1 MYSPSTMKKMGS
13 YIDMMFTSNISNCS
27 NTIVPGPNVTEAE
40 YIQQVGSY
48 CCLDSR
54 SVCDVAVPSSVPSL
68 MLDNSLLCEDPFLYM
83 GNATTPF
90 TGCASG
96 LDLCTSED
104 EWRCDGLMIQLY
116 GMLPGPIKDCYPD
129 YSDINKMNGEGNMTY
144 AEVIQTYGHFCC
156 KNAFSACGEADSSLL
171 PPESPSAN
179 ADKFQNKEAAKYMC
193 EQRKALLYFGQRTTL
208 IFSPTCLYT
217 LVVETIP
224 FL

>member
-1 MYSPSTMKKMGS
+1 ML
-13 YIDMMFTSNISNCS
+13 
-27 NTIVPGPNVTEAE
+27 PGPIKDCYPDKSDINKMNGEGNMTYAEVIQTYGHFCCKNAFSACGEA
-40 YIQQVGSY
+40 
-48 CCLDSR
+48 DS
-54 SVCDVAVPSSVPSL
+54 SLLPPVAVPSSVPSL

-116 GMLPGPIKDCYPD
+116 GMLPGTIKDCHPD
-129 YSDINKMNGEGNMTY
+129 ISDINKMNGEGNMTY
-144 AEVIQTYGHFCC
+144 AEVIQTLGHFCC

-193 EQRKALLYFGQRTTL
+193 DQRKALLYFGQRATL
-208 IFSPTCLYT
+208 IFSPICLYT

>member
-1 MYSPSTMKKMGS
+1 
-13 YIDMMFTSNISNCS
+13 MMFTSNISNCS

-116 GMLPGPIKDCYPD
+116 DMLPGPIKDCYPD

-156 KNAFSACGEADSSLL
+156 KNAFSACGEADSSLVL
-171 PPESPSAN
+171 PVSLHLRHYKNIVTS
-179 ADKFQNKEAAKYMC
+179 
-193 EQRKALLYFGQRTTL
+193 LYFIYLFIETCKLGFRTIKCANHT
-208 IFSPTCLYT
+208 SNCRSYVVCLC
-217 LVVETIP
+217 LHDVEM
-224 FL
+224 

>member
-1 MYSPSTMKKMGS
+1 
-13 YIDMMFTSNISNCS
+13 
-27 NTIVPGPNVTEAE
+27 
-40 YIQQVGSY
+40 
-48 CCLDSR
+48 
-54 SVCDVAVPSSVPSL
+54 
-68 MLDNSLLCEDPFLYM
+68 
-83 GNATTPF
+83 
-90 TGCASG
+90 
-96 LDLCTSED
+96 
-104 EWRCDGLMIQLY
+104 
-116 GMLPGPIKDCYPD
+116 
-129 YSDINKMNGEGNMTY
+129 MNGEGNMTY
-144 AEVIQTYGHFCC
+144 AEVIQTLGHFCC